1 MADLLRVADLV
12 KRFDL
17 PGTKKRLTAVNGV
30 SFTLGE
36 GETLGVV
43 GESGS
48 GKTTLGRCVLRLLD
62 ATDGSVEFMGINLAT
77 LSRSD
82 LRHLRANMQIVY
94 QNPGEAFDPTMT
106 IRGIIEDPLKF
117 HTSMSPRERRAEVH
131 QLTERVGLDGDLLDK
146 RPRELTAGARQRAAI
161 ARAIATKPK
170 LIVLDEPTSALD
182 LSVRRRIIDL
192 LIELQRDLGVSYMFI
207 SHDLS
212 TIRKISARVAIMYL
226 GEIMELGPT
235 QALYETPRHPYSR
248 ALLLSVSRPDPASQA
263 RRFPLAGEIPSPID
277 LPPGC
282 PLSSRC
288 PLVEEICEEQH
299 PQAVAVDGH
308 DGGWWALCHPMG
320 AAAPLEWLGRLDE
333 TETRRE
339 ARRRSSDAIGPAHF
353 ERLIGQDAMRGAP
366 EHDD

>member
-1 MADLLRVADLV
+1 MSELLRVSDLV
-12 KRFDL
+12 KQFDL

-36 GETLGVV
+36 GETLGIV

-62 ATDGSVEFMGINLAT
+62 ASNGAVEFMGMDLAT

-82 LRHLRANMQIVY
+82 LRQLRANMQIVY

-117 HTSMSPRERRAEVH
+117 HTKMGRKERRAEVDR
-131 QLTERVGLDGDLLDK
+131 LAERVELDEAYLDK

-192 LIELQRDLGVSYMFI
+192 LIELQRDLGISYMFI

-212 TIRKISARVAIMYL
+212 TVRKISDRVAIMYL

-235 QALYETPRHPYSR
+235 HELYETPHHPYSR
-248 ALLLSVSRPDPASQA
+248 ALLLSVSRPDPTSGA
-263 RRFPLAGEIPSPID
+263 RRLPLSGEIPSPID

-288 PLVEEICEEQH
+288 PLVEEICGAERPPRVEI
-299 PQAVAVDGH
+299 DGH
-308 DGGWWALCHPMG
+308 EGGWWATCHPM
-320 AAAPLEWLGRLDE
+320 AATPPNEWRARLDQA
-333 TETRRE
+333 ETRRE
-339 ARRRSSDAIGPAHF
+339 TRRRESAGIGPAHF
-353 ERLIGQDAMRGAP
+353 GRLIRADATRDKG

>member
-1 MADLLRVADLV
+1 MPELLRVVDLV
-12 KRFDL
+12 KQFEL

-30 SFTLGE
+30 SFTITE

-62 ATDGSVEFMGINLAT
+62 VTGGSVNFMGMDLAT

-106 IRGIIEDPLKF
+106 IRSIIEDPLKF
-117 HTSMSPRERRAEVH
+117 HTGMSRKERRAEVDR
-131 QLTERVGLDGDLLDK
+131 LAERVGLDDALLNQ

-182 LSVRRRIIDL
+182 LSVRRRVIDL
-192 LIELQRDLGVSYMFI
+192 LVELQRDLGISYMFI

-212 TIRKISARVAIMYL
+212 TIRKISDRVAIMYL
-226 GEIMELGPT
+226 GEIMELGP
-235 QALYETPRHPYSR
+235 AEDLYEIPRHPYSR
-248 ALLLSVSRPDPASQA
+248 ALLLSVSRPDPTHEA
-263 RRFPLAGEIPSPID
+263 RRLPLAGEIPSPID

-288 PLVEEICEEQH
+288 PLVEAICETEH
-299 PQAVAVDGH
+299 PPRVEIEGH
-308 DGGWWALCHPMG
+308 AGNWWAICHPMNVVS
-320 AAAPLEWLGRLDE
+320 PSEWRARLDKAE
-333 TETRRE
+333 THRETRRRDS
-339 ARRRSSDAIGPAHF
+339 AAIGPAHF
-353 ERLIGQDAMRGAP
+353 GRLINTETAP
-366 EHDD
+366 

>member
-1 MADLLRVADLV
+1 
-12 KRFDL
+12 
-17 PGTKKRLTAVNGV
+17 
-30 SFTLGE
+30 
-36 GETLGVV
+36 
-43 GESGS
+43 
-48 GKTTLGRCVLRLLD
+48 
-62 ATDGSVEFMGINLAT
+62 
-77 LSRSD
+77 
-82 LRHLRANMQIVY
+82 
-94 QNPGEAFDPTMT
+94 
-106 IRGIIEDPLKF
+106 
-117 HTSMSPRERRAEVH
+117 MSHSERRAEVD
-131 QLTERVGLDGDLLDK
+131 QLTERVGLDRALLDK

-235 QALYETPRHPYSR
+235 QELYETPRHPYSR
-248 ALLLSVSRPDPASQA
+248 ALLLSVSRPDPTSEA

-288 PLVEEICEEQH
+288 PLVEEICEAKH
-299 PQAVAVDGH
+299 PPPVDIDGH
-308 DGGWWALCHPMG
+308 DGNWWAMCHPMG
-320 AAAPLEWLGRLDE
+320 VATPSEWRTRLDD

-339 ARRRSSDAIGPAHF
+339 ARRRDSDAIGPAHF
-353 ERLIGQDAMRGAP
+353 ERLIGAKAEIDGSA
-366 EHDD
+366 

>member
-1 MADLLRVADLV
+1 MSELLRVTDLV

-62 ATDGSVEFMGINLAT
+62 ATEGAVEFMGMNLSA

-94 QNPGEAFDPTMT
+94 QNPGEAFDPTMR

-117 HTSMSPRERRAEVH
+117 HTGMTRKERRVEVDR
-131 QLTERVGLDGDLLDK
+131 LAERVGLEASLLDE
-146 RPRELTAGARQRAAI
+146 RPRDLTAGARQRAAI

-192 LIELQRDLGVSYMFI
+192 LIELQRDLGISYMFI

-212 TIRKISARVAIMYL
+212 TVRKISDRVAIMYL

-235 QALYETPRHPYSR
+235 EELYEIPRHPYSR
-248 ALLLSVSRPDPASQA
+248 ALLLSVSRPDPTSEA
-263 RRFPLAGEIPSPID
+263 RRLPLAGEIPSPID

-288 PLVEEICEEQH
+288 PLVEEICEVER
-299 PQAVAVDGH
+299 PPRVDVAGH
-308 DGGWWALCHPMG
+308 DGNWWATCHPM
-320 AAAPLEWLGRLDE
+320 AATAPADWRARLDQ
-333 TETRRE
+333 TETHRE
-339 ARRRSSDAIGPAHF
+339 ARRRGGGAIGPAHF
-353 ERLIGQDAMRGAP
+353 ERLIGAGTASQIG
-366 EHDD
+366 EHHD